1 MPKFLRPTEK
11 IGIAEN
17 ERVRKKHFKCLETER
32 AKIDSVFLLARLHF
46 DNGREREKKDKKSC
60 KKATYED
67 FYYCKFLP

>member
-17 ERVRKKHFKCLETER
+17 ERVRKKHL
-32 AKIDSVFLLARLHF
+32 SVWKRREQKLIQFFYWLGSTLIM
-46 DNGREREKKDKKSC
+46 GEREKKKDKKSC

>member
-46 DNGREREKKDKKSC
+46 DNGREREKKR
-60 KKATYED
+60 
-67 FYYCKFLP
+67 